1 MGSSGGNRHAL
12 RRAIRKPV
20 ELELAGERS
29 RLRVPGAIEAILTP
43 IKDAVTGDKKQV
55 HIVYP
60 KRGFLW
66 NDGAIA
72 TTEVLRVTH
81 GDASF
86 ECPNRFAA
94 AAEIN
99 WTNQK

>member
-1 MGSSGGNRHAL
+1 M
-12 RRAIRKPV
+12 
-20 ELELAGERS
+20 
-29 RLRVPGAIEAILTP
+29 PGAIECVLTP
-43 IKDAVTGDKKQV
+43 IKDAVTGDEKQV

-60 KRGFLW
+60 TGGFLW
-66 NDGAIA
+66 NGAIA

-86 ECPNRFAA
+86 EWPHRYAA